1 MLFGMAFA
9 AGKFLM
15 FSFEII
21 SGFIMIKFILSIRPP
36 DQFKVTSVMFSMAGL
51 AFLII
56 IPGMQALFVFDPF
69 RKIYMAIETSFWT
82 DLLFQC
88 MAFLTI
94 G

>member
-1 MLFGMAFA
+1 MLFSMAFPT
-9 AGKFLM
+9 GKFLM

-51 AFLII
+51 AFLVIV
-56 IPGMQALFVFDPF
+56 PGMQALFVFDPF
-69 RKIYMAIETSFWT
+69 RKTFVAVETFFWT
-82 DLLFQC
+82 DLLFQS
-88 MAFLTI
+88 MAFLAI